1 MALNIHNNELAGLS
15 PAIQKQIDNKNYINF
30 QDAGHKQWTQQ
41 FMPDLYDE
49 EVQIYGD
56 RTLSGFLSMAGAEIP
71 LQSDQVIWQ
80 EQNRLH
86 IAYDKCT
93 FAGASSSNIGSAGVV
108 LNIENA
114 SNEVAG
120 GLKHAIRKHATV
132 VIINQAD
139 GTEAKAIVVDTADT
153 TVNVAPYNG
162 TEFPGSFFDTVNPDL
177 KVFIYGSEFDKG
189 TFGMEGS
196 VEPQLTTYANSPI
209 IMKDHYGINGTDT
222 GQIGWVQ
229 VDTEDGT
236 GGYLWYLKSKSETM
250 IRWKDY
256 LEMSMIEAEK
266 ADSGSAAAAFFQ
278 KDTAGTEGFFAA
290 IEDRGNITTDDLS
303 DLAHFDKI
311 LKTLDTQGAI
321 SENMLYLNRTTNLV
335 FDDML
340 AGIGSPTT
348 GSYAGGSSYGV
359 FSNSESMAL
368 NLGFDGFKRGGYE
381 FYKTD
386 WKYLNAPE
394 ARGQSLL
401 SSTNSV
407 GLNGVLIP
415 AGSTNVYD
423 KGLGSN
429 VKRPFLHIRYRSSD
443 VDNRYNKSWVTGA
456 VGARTSS
463 EDRMDIHMLTERML
477 CVQAA
482 NNFVL
487 LK

>member
-1 MALNIHNNELAGLS
+1 MAALNIINNELAGLS
-15 PAIQKQIDNKNYINF
+15 PGVKKQLDNQNYIDF
-30 QDAGHKQWTQQ
+30 KSEDHQQWAQQ
-41 FMPDLYDE
+41 YMPDLYDE

-56 RTLSGFLSMAGAEIP
+56 RTLSGFLSRAGAEIP

-86 IAYDKCT
+86 IAYNKCAFDT
-93 FAGASSSNIGSAGVV
+93 GVSSSSS
-108 LNIENA
+108 LTKT
-114 SNEVAG
+114 
-120 GLKHAIRKHATV
+120 GLKLNVQNDQNAVSSSTPHAIRKHATV
-132 VIINQAD
+132 VIMD
-139 GTEAKAIVVDTADT
+139 ESTGVEAKAVVVSVLDES
-153 TVNVAPYNG
+153 VNIAPYQAA
-162 TEFPGSFFDTVNPDL
+162 FPSSFFDTVNPDL

-196 VEPQLTTYANSPI
+196 VEPQVNTYTNSPI

-236 GGYLWYLKSKSETM
+236 GGYLWYLKAKSETM

-256 LEMSMIEAEK
+256 LEMSMLESEK
-266 ADSGSAAAAFFQ
+266 AADGAAAAAFFE
-278 KDTAGTEGFFAA
+278 KGTAGTEGFFAA
-290 IEDRGNITTDDLS
+290 IEDRGNIFGAEIES
-303 DLAHFDKI
+303 IGQFDTI

-321 SENMLYLNRTTNLV
+321 SENMLYLNRTQNLN

-340 AGIGSPTT
+340 GAIGDN
-348 GSYAGGSSYGV
+348 GNGGSSFGV

-394 ARGQSLL
+394 ARGASLN
-401 SSTNSV
+401 STHKGGSI
-407 GLNGVLIP
+407 NGVLIP

-443 VDNRYNKSWVTGA
+443 VDNRLNKTWVTGS
-456 VGARTSS
+456 VGARTTS
-463 EDRMDIHMLTERML
+463 EDKMDIHFLTERML